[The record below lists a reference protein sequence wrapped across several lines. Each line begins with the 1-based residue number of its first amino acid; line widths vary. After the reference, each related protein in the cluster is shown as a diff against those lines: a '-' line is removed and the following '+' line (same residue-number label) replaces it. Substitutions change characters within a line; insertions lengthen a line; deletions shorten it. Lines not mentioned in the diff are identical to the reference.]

1 VMDPGQPGEL
11 PEGLQLAVKLLEGDR
26 DDFVSSQL
34 TSAGLSALDEKL
46 SDGYLRAQG
55 AIRSEHHQRLTLQHH
70 IADQAQRIAEL
81 EAIVNAPRGTY
92 AQILKEREIAAA
104 AIDGALAFGYQ
115 GYDAPEA
122 GHWLL
127 AAHNAGRRI
136 AELEAA
142 RDELRALYADHVP
155 AQAAPDGAG
164 EADEPARDYTGHINL
179 MGALGDPD
187 YMRGSLSCRHVDTR
201 STKPRSKKA

>member
-1 VMDPGQPGEL
+1 MNEETNLPEGLQLAVKLLAQIGDDDSDRAIAAVHAVMDPGQPGEL

-104 AIDGALAFGYQ
+104 K
-115 GYDAPEA
+115 E
-122 GHWLL
+122 HLL
-127 AAHNAGRRI
+127 QCMQLTPPTAAAM
-136 AELEAA
+136 AA
-142 RDELRALYADHVP
+142 RPCRCS
-155 AQAAPDGAG
+155 PDGCSVGDCAG
-164 EADEPARDYTGHINL
+164 
-179 MGALGDPD
+179 
-187 YMRGSLSCRHVDTR
+187 
-201 STKPRSKKA
+201 KA